1 MIQPG
6 DSPAHHRI
14 PSYTEG
20 ADAEVEF
27 RIGTET
33 WELYNDLIHLWAIYS
48 TNCRGADSD
57 GLRFV
62 LRQAEL
68 LQELSDYPS
77 ESVNRV
83 AREMGRSRRPFGV
96 VQWVR
101 AVRTQVIGQSRR
113 AGAESLP
120 TGLLIDLWRRE
131 PPPLWRVTRRLPRRP
146 ERTRE
151 AFKEMTDLA
160 AFIDA
165 TYADDSDDIVRAAD
179 RVIAAY
185 LAWVDD
191 LEDLPSKLGRAQGD
205 VADRLHDGVLSRCT
219 LEKLDKIRVLLPDV
233 SAHGRSTLA
242 RRFREIN
249 RPDLAIDVTK
259 TFDASV
265 PSHQFAVIARA
276 AAHTDLRDLGE
287 AYEDAVAVWNATQS
301 PAAAVMLSKI
311 ARVEHEDA
319 ENLEWALEA
328 WERERN
334 EVTAQNLVTASLV
347 REPSHEQARSVFE
360 AEMFLQQRLA
370 KNQPQRREQYVIV
383 RAARVLLDDGRSES
397 AQRAAEAVLEMHPD
411 YFPAKQLLVDIRIG
425 T

>member
-1 MIQPG
+1 MIQSG
-6 DSPAHHRI
+6 DGSRSHKI
-14 PSYTEG
+14 PSEMEG
-20 ADAEVEF
+20 VGAELEF

-33 WELYNDLIHLWAIYS
+33 WDLYKDLIHLWVIYS

-77 ESVNRV
+77 EIVNRV
-83 AREMGRSRRPFGV
+83 AREMGRGRRPFGV
-96 VQWVR
+96 VQWLR
-101 AVRTQVIGQSRR
+101 AVRTQVIGHSRR

-160 AFIDA
+160 TFIDA
-165 TYADDSDDIVRAAD
+165 TYVDDSDDIVRAAD
-179 RVIAAY
+179 RVVAAY

-191 LEDLPSKLGRAQGD
+191 LEDLPSKLDRARDD
-205 VADRLHDGVLSRCT
+205 VADRLHAGVLSRST
-219 LEKLDKIRVLLPDV
+219 LQKLDKIRVLLPDV

-249 RPDLAIDVTK
+249 RPDLAIDVTQP
-259 TFDASV
+259 FDASD
-265 PSHQFAVIARA
+265 PSHQFAVVARA
-276 AAHTDLRDLGE
+276 AARTDLRNLDE
-287 AYEDAVAVWNATQS
+287 AYEDAASVWNATQS

-311 ARVEHEDA
+311 ARVGREDV
-319 ENLEWALEA
+319 ETLEWALEA

-347 REPSHEQARSVFE
+347 REPSEEQARSVFE
-360 AEMFLQQRLA
+360 AEMLLRQRLA
-370 KNQPQRREQYVIV
+370 NSQPQRREQYVIV
-383 RAARVLLDDGRSES
+383 RAARVLLDDGRPEA
-397 AQRAAEAVLEMHPD
+397 AQRAAEAVLEVHSD